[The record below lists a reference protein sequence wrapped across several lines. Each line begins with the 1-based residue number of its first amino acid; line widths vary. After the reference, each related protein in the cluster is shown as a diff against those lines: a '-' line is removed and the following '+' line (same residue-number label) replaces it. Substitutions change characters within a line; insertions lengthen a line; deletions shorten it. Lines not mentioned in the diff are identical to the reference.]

1 MLSLSKCEG
10 FNEFLK
16 AIAII
21 SGGEVAPDKN
31 EESKQQEKIEDKDDG
46 PEPIV
51 ENQPNTLDQIDPLFT
66 EALDAPSLQIIKE
79 NE

>member
-21 SGGEVAPDKN
+21 SGDEVAPDKN
-31 EESKQQEKIEDKDDG
+31 EESKQ
-46 PEPIV
+46 
-51 ENQPNTLDQIDPLFT
+51 
-66 EALDAPSLQIIKE
+66 
-79 NE
+79 